1 MIKYILGL
9 CLFVQF
15 SLQGQEHA
23 WVYFMD
29 KEDVTNSIN
38 NPSSILSERAIARK
52 ARHSIPIDERDVP
65 VNEEYIAQI
74 KALST
79 VSVLAKSK
87 WMNAIHVLGTLS
99 EIQDLQNLTFV
110 GSIYYANHS
119 LNGKRAVNSKETA
132 SFHTQKNKELLV
144 DYEYG
149 ASETQVHQIK
159 IHALHELDYTGE
171 GMMVAVMDAGFP
183 GVDQIGAFAHLKE
196 NGKLLGGYDFPDRT
210 SSVYSYSGNSH
221 GTHVLSDM
229 AGFIEGEFVGTA
241 PEAEYILFRTEVA
254 ESETPVEES
263 YWVEAAERADSLGV
277 DVINTS
283 LGYSTFDNPDYSY
296 SPSDMDGSTA
306 FISKGANIAVE
317 KGILVVSSAGNSGND
332 TWGIITAPAD
342 ANVYA
347 VGAVDSQGNYVS
359 FSSRGPN
366 ANGVVKPDGMA
377 MGRSAAIITPSN
389 EIALSNGT
397 SFASPIMAGAITC
410 LWQAYP
416 NRTNVE
422 IMQMVR
428 ESSSMYTAPNAN
440 MGYGIPDF
448 SVFATVYDD
457 EDDPYEQQGIMVY
470 PNPVSERITIQ
481 LGENE
486 NIALVKVFTVSG
498 RLVKEQEIIAGEQE
512 IDVSALKSA
521 IYIIEVK
528 TDTGRKQLY
537 KVARR

>member
-23 WVYFMD
+23 WVYFTD
-29 KEDVTNSIN
+29 KEDVANSIN

-65 VNEEYIAQI
+65 VNEGYIAQI

-79 VSVLAKSK
+79 VEVLAKSK

-99 EIQDLQNLTFV
+99 EIQELQNLTFV

-149 ASETQVHQIK
+149 TSETQVQQIK

-183 GVDQIGAFAHLKE
+183 GVDQIGAFAHLRE

-241 PEAEYILFRTEVA
+241 PEAQYILFRTEVA

-428 ESSSMYTAPNAN
+428 ESSSMYTVPNAN

-457 EDDPYEQQGIMVY
+457 EDDPDEQQGIMVY

>member
-9 CLFVQF
+9 CFFVQF

-23 WVYFMD
+23 WVYFTD
-29 KEDVTNSIN
+29 KEDVANSIN

-65 VNEEYIAQI
+65 VNEGYIAQI

-79 VSVLAKSK
+79 VEVLAKSK

-99 EIQDLQNLTFV
+99 EIQELQNLIFV

-149 ASETQVHQIK
+149 TSETQVQQIK

-183 GVDQIGAFAHLKE
+183 GVDQIGAFAHLRE

-241 PEAEYILFRTEVA
+241 PEAQYILFRTEVA

-428 ESSSMYTAPNAN
+428 ESSSMYTVPNAN

-457 EDDPYEQQGIMVY
+457 EDDPDEQQGIMVY